1 MIFSDS
7 RYADGTLVSAFDS
20 RKNNYSVGVFRQFP
34 SESSSFYYYTW
45 TASDRI
51 ELVALKLLGDV
62 DLWWRI
68 LDFNP
73 EINDPVHI
81 VAGTVLRIPRD

>member
-7 RYADGTLVSAFDS
+7 RYADGTLVTALDS
-20 RKNNYSVGVFRQFP
+20 RKDNYSVGVFRTFP
-34 SESSSFYYYTW
+34 TESRSFYYYTW

-51 ELVALKLLGDV
+51 DLVALKLLGDV
-62 DLWWRI
+62 ELWWRI

-73 EINDPVHI
+73 EINDPIHI
-81 VAGTVLRIPRD
+81 PAGTVIRIPSE

>member
-7 RYADGTLVSAFDS
+7 RYADGTLITAYDS
-20 RKNNYSVGVFRQFP
+20 RKQNYAVGVLRQFP
-34 SESSSFYYYTW
+34 SETSSFYHYTW

-51 ELVALKLLGDV
+51 DLVALKLLGDV
-62 DLWWRI
+62 ELWWRI
-68 LDFNP
+68 MDYNP

-81 VAGTVLRIPRD
+81 AAGTVLRIPRD